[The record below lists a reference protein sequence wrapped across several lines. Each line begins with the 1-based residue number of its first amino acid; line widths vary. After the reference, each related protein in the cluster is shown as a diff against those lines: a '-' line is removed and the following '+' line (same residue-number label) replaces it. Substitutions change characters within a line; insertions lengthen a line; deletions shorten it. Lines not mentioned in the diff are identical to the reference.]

1 MKRLPF
7 LLLPLAW
14 AASSAALAAPA
25 GPASAPSPLLPA
37 AGQFMEDYCIRC
49 HNDQDL
55 KGSLDL
61 TDLEYHPAD
70 PTNFQLWVKVHDRLA
85 AHEMPPKKN
94 KAQPEAA
101 ELKAFV
107 TQLAST
113 LSGYENGVA
122 AREGRSVQRRLN
134 RNEYEN
140 ALRDLLGAPWLQVKD
155 QLPEDGDAYHFNKVS
170 SALDVSYVH
179 MARYMSAADYAL
191 RQAISVQF
199 TRPATAVHR
208 YYARQSFTIRNP
220 GDDGN
225 PDRQKFP
232 VLGTQAQP
240 DILTGK
246 APMTVGAADPAIRD
260 QEAMGWV
267 QSNYST
273 GFGSTWGV
281 FRAPVAGRYK
291 ISFSGY
297 SVWVGPGGTRTPT
310 LSFIG
315 KTPKGGNPS
324 QIAVLPPEW
333 YRPNFR
339 DISPGRRY
347 EPIAIYAK
355 GGTNRRIGEFDL
367 TPEPAVHSIGEV
379 WLAANDVIA
388 PDATRFF
395 RSRPTGIPDGYTN
408 PLAQRDGMPAVA
420 FRWME
425 VEGPIYDAPAAP
437 GYALLFGDLPVRK
450 AAPGE
455 TGVLVDLVADRPLN
469 GDDRRFGRAGG
480 GFGRVPPTVPVA
492 VEVVSAHLKEDA
504 ERLLRNFLA
513 QAYRHP
519 VQEPDVRLFLSLIDQ
534 QLDSGLGFAG
544 SMLAG
549 YTAVLSSPRFV
560 TIEEQPGRLD
570 DWALATRLSL
580 FLWNSTPD
588 ADLRDLAAHGEL
600 HQPAVLRAQTE
611 RMLDDPKAARFV
623 EAFLDYWLDLRKV
636 DDTSPSTTL
645 YSDYYIDDAL
655 QESALAETRLFFADL
670 LANDR
675 PARNVVDSDYTFVND
690 RLAAHYGIA
699 GVTGVAM
706 RRVALPPGS
715 PRGGLMTQAS
725 VLKITANG
733 TSTSP
738 VLRGKWVRERIMGL
752 DVPPPPPVVPA
763 VEVDIRG
770 AVTIRQQ
777 LAKHRA
783 DPTCAACHAKIDPPG
798 FALESFDVM
807 GGWRDRYRA
816 TAEDGDVETGFGKNG
831 WPLAFRYALPVDSSG
846 QLPDGRTFQDIR
858 DFKRLLL
865 TNETQI
871 ARNVA
876 RQLAVY
882 ATGAP
887 VRFADRAA
895 IEQILQGAQADHYG
909 VRTLVHLLVQSD
921 LFQNK

>member
-1 MKRLPF
+1 MIPLF
-7 LLLPLAW
+7 LLPLAV
-14 AASSAALAAPA
+14 AASAAPGRDA
-25 GPASAPSPLLPA
+25 PALPSPLRPA
-37 AGQFMEDYCIRC
+37 ADQFIEDYCIRC

-61 TDLEYHPAD
+61 TDLDYKPGDPA
-70 PTNFQLWVKVHDRLA
+70 NFLTWVKVHDRLA
-85 AHEMPPKKN
+85 AGEMPPKGK
-94 KAQPEAA
+94 PHPAA
-101 ELKAFV
+101 PDLNAFV

-113 LSGYENGVA
+113 LTGYEDGVA
-122 AREGRSVQRRLN
+122 AREGRSTQRRLN

-199 TRPATAVHR
+199 TRPPTATHR
-208 YYARQSFTIRNP
+208 YYARQSFTMRNP

-232 VLGTQAQP
+232 VLDAKAQP
-240 DILTGK
+240 DVLTGK
-246 APMTVGAADPAIRD
+246 APLTVGAADPAVRNR
-260 QEAMGWV
+260 EAMGWV

-281 FRAPVAGRYK
+281 FRAPVAGRYRV
-291 ISFSGY
+291 SFSGY
-297 SVWVGPGGTRTPT
+297 TVWVGPGGTRTPT

-315 KTPKGGNPS
+315 KTPPGGDPR
-324 QIAVLPPEW
+324 QMAVLPPEW

-339 DISPGRRY
+339 EVSPGRRY

-367 TPEPAVHSIGEV
+367 TPDAAAHSIGEV

-425 VEGPIYDAPAAP
+425 VEGPIYDAPQAP
-437 GYALLFGDLPVRK
+437 GYQLLFGDLPVRK
-450 AAPGE
+450 AEAGDP
-455 TGVLVDLVADRPLN
+455 GVLVDTVADRPLAAE
-469 GDDRRFGRAGG
+469 DRRFGRAGG
-480 GFGRVPPTVPVA
+480 GFGRIPPMVPVA
-492 VEVVSAHLKEDA
+492 VEVVSQNPAADA
-504 ERLLRNFLA
+504 DRLLRNFLA
-513 QAYRHP
+513 QAYRQP
-519 VQEPDVRLFLSLIDQ
+519 VAEADVQLFLGLIHR

-544 SMLAG
+544 AMLAG
-549 YTAVLSSPRFV
+549 YTAVLSSPKFI
-560 TIEEQPGRLD
+560 TLEETPGRLD

-580 FLWNSTPD
+580 FLWNSIPD
-588 ADLRDLAAHGEL
+588 PALRALADRGEL
-600 HQPAVLRAQTE
+600 HRPAVLRAQAE

-623 EAFLDYWLDLRKV
+623 EAFLDYWLDLRRI
-636 DDTSPSTTL
+636 DETSPSTTL
-645 YSDYYIDDAL
+645 YSDYYIDDSL
-655 QESALAETRLFFADL
+655 EESALAETRLFFADL

-675 PARNVVDSDYTFVND
+675 PARNVVDSDYTFLND
-690 RLAAHYGIA
+690 RLARHYGIP

-706 RRVALPPGS
+706 RRVVLPPGS
-715 PRGGLMTQAS
+715 PRGGIMTQAS

-816 TAEDGDVETGFGKNG
+816 TVEDGSDAEAGFGKNG
-831 WPLAFRYALPVDSSG
+831 WPLAFRYVLPVDASG

-865 TNETQI
+865 TDETQI

-876 RQLAVY
+876 RQLTVY

-887 VRFADRAA
+887 IRFADRAA
-895 IEQILQGAQADHYG
+895 IERILEGARADHYG
-909 VRTLVHLLVQSD
+909 VRRIVHQIVESD
-921 LFQNK
+921 LFLNK

>member
-1 MKRLPF
+1 MKRFPF
-7 LLLPLAW
+7 LLLPCAW
-14 AASSAALAAPA
+14 ALSGAVLAAPA
-25 GPASAPSPLLPA
+25 ANPASAPSPVLPA
-37 AGQFMEDYCIRC
+37 AGQFMEDYCLRC
-49 HNDQDL
+49 HNEQDL

-61 TDLEYHPAD
+61 TDLEYKPAD
-70 PTNFQLWVKVHDRLA
+70 PVNFQLWVKVHDRLA
-85 AHEMPPKKN
+85 AHEMPPKN
-94 KAQPEAA
+94 KPQPETA

-113 LSGYENGVA
+113 LTGYENGVA
-122 AREGRSVQRRLN
+122 AREGRTTQRRLN

-140 ALRDLLGAPWLQVKD
+140 ALRDLLDAPWLQVKD
-155 QLPEDGDAYHFNKVS
+155 QLPEDGDAYHFNKIS

-199 TRPATAVHR
+199 ARPPTATHR

-246 APMTVGAADPAIRD
+246 APLTVGAADPAIRD

-281 FRAPVAGRYK
+281 FRAPVAGRYRL
-291 ISFSGY
+291 SFSGY
-297 SVWVGPGGTRTPT
+297 TVWVGPGGTRTPT

-339 DISPGRRY
+339 DISAGRRY
-347 EPIAIYAK
+347 EPVAIYAK

-425 VEGPIYDAPAAP
+425 VEGPLYDEPAAP
-437 GYALLFGDLPVRK
+437 GYRLLFGDLPVRQ

-455 TGVLVDLVADRPLN
+455 TGVLVDLVADRPPA
-469 GDDRRFGRAGG
+469 GEDRRFGRAGG

-492 VEVVSAHLKEDA
+492 VEVVSAHPKEDA
-504 ERLLRNFLA
+504 ERLLRNFMA

-519 VQEPDVRLFLSLIDQ
+519 VQEPDVRLFLGLIDQ

-544 SMLAG
+544 AMLAG
-549 YTAVLSSPRFV
+549 YTAVLSSPRFL
-560 TIEEQPGRLD
+560 TIEETPGRLD

-588 ADLRDLAAHGEL
+588 ADLRELAAHGEL

-675 PARNVVDSDYTFVND
+675 PARNVVDSDYTFLND
-690 RLAAHYGIA
+690 RLAAHYGIP

-706 RRVALPPGS
+706 RRVPLPAGS

-831 WPLAFRYALPVDSSG
+831 WPLNFRYALPVDSSG

-865 TNETQI
+865 ADETQI

-876 RQLAVY
+876 RQLTVY

-887 VRFADRAA
+887 IRFADRPA
-895 IEQILQGAQADHYG
+895 IEQILQRAQADHYG
-909 VRTLVHLLVQSD
+909 VRTLVHLIVQSD